1 MTGPDPRDVAPI
13 PYPVEEIQL
22 VIDEPISLDERDDA
36 PEVVA
41 ALPVQSFVTVAR
53 KLRAENRLD
62 LVLRY
67 ASPAQIVGVFDLD
80 AWERDRIA
88 VARAREWLD
97 RIVDA
102 YREGQAE
109 RGELVE
115 LMLST
120 EPELWVLAN
129 AAATAIA
136 ELDEPDD
143 DEARQR
149 VLEDMAA
156 LRTWET
162 PDGFFVVGVPD
173 NELGR
178 MALRVLEAIYA
189 DSITEGRKLISAIKW
204 SLHAELE
211 EDLLRW
217 RKGRLADLGFP
228 DWEEAMRLFS
238 PLARDAIVRD
248 DLDSSDTDSSD
259 TDSSDTDSDKK
270 AAAKPRPQ
278 THVPP
283 TGNLPPASL
292 GEARDVLRRVL
303 ARLDDAEYDLRLREF
318 LLLANEL
325 MAAQRFEPGDEA
337 LQQRAVGQ
345 AQGTLNLACEMLLAG
360 SPADDPE
367 AFIAARVRAVG
378 LRQLFRFGYGPLAK
392 LRKAALALHRAGQ
405 VSLRRVGSL
414 LDRPWGPALASLS
427 RWYPEL
433 PVEGKSADSR
443 PLRGLDD
450 LARATALIGE
460 AGALAQLTF
469 APAGYAVDPIWLER
483 VDEPERLHLGDLV
496 RTSLILEQL
505 PGTPS
510 APGLR
515 PLTPD
520 DLAWAA
526 DNLLD
531 GNSRPVPALIAA
543 LQTRAEALGVGD
555 HAAAVSELVLARLAV
570 ELAGLERHEDGLVD
584 LTKVA
589 GLLTIQHVGVWLRT
603 SA

>member
-283 TGNLPPASL
+283 TGNLPLLASARPATCSVGCSRASTTPSTTCACASSCSSPTSSWRRSASNPATRPSSSAPSARPRAPSTSPARCSWLARPRTTPRPSSPPAS
-292 GEARDVLRRVL
+292 A
-303 ARLDDAEYDLRLREF
+303 
-318 LLLANEL
+318 
-325 MAAQRFEPGDEA
+325 PS
-337 LQQRAVGQ
+337 
-345 AQGTLNLACEMLLAG
+345 AC
-360 SPADDPE
+360 
-367 AFIAARVRAVG
+367 
-378 LRQLFRFGYGPLAK
+378 
-392 LRKAALALHRAGQ
+392 
-405 VSLRRVGSL
+405 
-414 LDRPWGPALASLS
+414 ASS
-427 RWYPEL
+427 FA
-433 PVEGKSADSR
+433 S
-443 PLRGLDD
+443 
-450 LARATALIGE
+450 ATARWPSC
-460 AGALAQLTF
+460 ARPPWPCT
-469 APAGYAVDPIWLER
+469 APAR
-483 VDEPERLHLGDLV
+483 SRC
-496 RTSLILEQL
+496 
-505 PGTPS
+505 
-510 APGLR
+510 
-515 PLTPD
+515 
-520 DLAWAA
+520 AA
-526 DNLLD
+526 
-531 GNSRPVPALIAA
+531 S
-543 LQTRAEALGVGD
+543 
-555 HAAAVSELVLARLAV
+555 
-570 ELAGLERHEDGLVD
+570 
-584 LTKVA
+584 
-589 GLLTIQHVGVWLRT
+589 
-603 SA
+603 